1 MGYKWEQHRQ
11 TCYRLY
17 VEEKKSLDEL
27 VAYMREHHGFGPRYV
42 LQFLM
47 SQLYFLLFPS
57 P

>member
-47 SQLYFLLFPS
+47 S
-57 P
+57 